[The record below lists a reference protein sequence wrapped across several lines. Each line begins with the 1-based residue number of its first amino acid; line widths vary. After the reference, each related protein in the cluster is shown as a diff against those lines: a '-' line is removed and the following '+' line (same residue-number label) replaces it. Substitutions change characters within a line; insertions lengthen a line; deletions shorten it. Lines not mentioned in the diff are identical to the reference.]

1 MEVLNPVYMAPNMT
15 VVTKMTI
22 LNIHCACLLK
32 HYGITPFFYEQL
44 ILDPRHKNCLSF
56 SKKSSQKIV

>member
-1 MEVLNPVYMAPNMT
+1 MAPNMT

-44 ILDPRHKNCLSF
+44 ILDPRPKNCLSF